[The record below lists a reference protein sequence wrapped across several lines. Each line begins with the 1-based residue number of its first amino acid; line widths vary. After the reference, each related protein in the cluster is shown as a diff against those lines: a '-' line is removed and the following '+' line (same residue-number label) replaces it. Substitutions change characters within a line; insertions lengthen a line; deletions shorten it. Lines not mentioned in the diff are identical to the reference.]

1 MPCPLLHNGEMGTEN
16 IRGAPGIR
24 LRHTLGDECRS
35 ASISSSTRHHL
46 LSLSLRRLR
55 GLRMRLLMAAR
66 CPHMQATCRQHAARA
81 LSQGRVNMLLSCYTM
96 PHTPLFLATLHVV
109 DASRML
115 CICHAARFCAF
126 SMLHAHWHATR
137 CRSRCAPI
145 FPAFCQSSG
154 YARAHGATHARD
166 FFAGSSRRVEH
177 RRRGGEEHGVS
188 ERASRGE

>member
-66 CPHMQATCRQHAARA
+66 CPHMQATCRQHAGNMQATCSSRAFSGESQHATIMLHDATHPPLSGYAARRGRFTDALHMSRRA
-81 LSQGRVNMLLSCYTM
+81 LLRLLYATRPLACYTM
-96 PHTPLFLATLHVV
+96 SLSLCPNFSGFLPIVRLR
-109 DASRML
+109 ASTWR
-115 CICHAARFCAF
+115 
-126 SMLHAHWHATR
+126 
-137 CRSRCAPI
+137 
-145 FPAFCQSSG
+145 
-154 YARAHGATHARD
+154 YARARL
-166 FFAGSSRRVEH
+166 FCWQQS
-177 RRRGGEEHGVS
+177 
-188 ERASRGE
+188 